1 MSSDDSSSRLQEGYA
16 VTIEPGAGVFAGF
29 SDEAYVK
36 ATSAWS
42 ADLIKRSQVL
52 FALHPP
58 IGDFSKMKG
67 KVLISWVGRL
77 QETGKAVVDKANA
90 SQVTLIDVTAAPRIT
105 IAQKLDVLSSQAK
118 VAGHRAVIE
127 ATHAFGR
134 FHTGEMTA
142 AGKYPPSQTF
152 VLGVGVAGLAAIGTS
167 KALGSVVRAWDV
179 RDVSDQVHSMGAKW
193 VSVDYKED
201 GAGQGGYAKE
211 SSDDFKKF
219 QQETFKKV
227 LSECDIAIAT
237 AAIPGRPSPLLI
249 TKEAV
254 AAMKPGSVI
263 IDLAAL
269 GGGNCELTRKDDVW
283 TTPNGVTII
292 GYTDM
297 PARMASQASAMY
309 SSNMV
314 SLMKHVQGKG
324 KASEFLGNVK
334 SHLEAG
340 EAGDIVTRSIVCC
353 RDGQL
358 VKMPPPP
365 QPTPVK
371 PKVDVAAKKKA
382 EAPSPL
388 KQAVFA
394 ALTLTLGVCLA
405 LGVGEGVKA
414 SQLTTFLLAGAAGY
428 QAVWGVAHS
437 LHTPLMS
444 VTNAI
449 SGMTAVG
456 GLLLMQRSNNTEA
469 SILAMIGV
477 AVSAVNI
484 IGGFVVSQ
492 RMLNLF
498 KKKGSEDWSSM
509 MLVPGLIFIAVS
521 LTHKELLGPV
531 NTVSSVLCVAAI
543 GALASQSTAN
553 AGCKL
558 GMVGVFGAL
567 MATLVDMDAHLL
579 YISLALLTVGGSLG
593 LYVGMS
599 VTPLQ
604 LPQTVAAF
612 HSLVG
617 FAAMSTSIGSFAS
630 NPEAGA
636 SMENISA
643 VLGDFIGAVTF
654 TGSIIAFGK
663 LNGNLSSTP
672 LTLPGKNFLN
682 LAALLTQVGL
692 TTVFLRSGEGLY
704 GVVLLFVIALLAC
717 AMGVHLVGSVGGGD
731 MPVCITVLN
740 SYSGWALVLT
750 VVGSLI
756 GFSGAI
762 LTKIMCDAMNRDIF
776 NVPKLLN
783 VLVLFGG
790 INNAPVVKS
799 AGDEAPKVADL
810 LASAKEVL
818 VVPGYGMAMARAQTA
833 MGEVANLLR
842 ANDINL
848 KFGVHPVAGRMP
860 GQMNV
865 LLAEAGVPHEWVLEM
880 DEVNPTMES
889 VDVVLVVGA
898 NDVVNS
904 AAQEL
909 EGCAIWGMPVIE
921 VWRAK
926 KVIFCKRSMAGGYA
940 DLDNPVFYKDNTD
953 MLLGDAKKTA
963 DQLVSKVRERLERA
977 LKSSRNFDFNFRV
990 PVKDSSAAAAL
1001 VLAACHSLV
1010 SVDGSLSGDPIEVAA
1025 LEAIGWAYD
1034 AEVEVAKPVESSTLA
1049 LTDGESKD
1057 SKGSKAS
1064 SKAGKHP
1071 VKAVQ
1076 IVQRFHF
1083 ASALQRMA
1091 VVVEVSAEK
1100 GDGPVPG
1107 LISGPGRYSLV
1118 KGSPEA
1124 LRPLLVKDSAP
1135 PWFDTAHTELAE
1147 SGLRVLALAYR
1158 ALPAKG
1164 KDEKLTREE
1173 AESELTFAGFIA
1185 FECLSRADS
1194 CLVVGALRESGHK
1207 VAMLTGDSPLTALH
1221 ISRTCG
1227 ITNGTLPGL
1236 LLTVSSKDSAAVE
1249 WVVAT
1254 GDGRDERMP
1263 VSATNLPELAKSFS
1277 LMATGDSLDAAVKAE
1292 PKLWESIDEIR
1303 IFARMTP
1310 HGKAGVIRELQKQG
1324 GHVLMCG
1331 DGGNDVGALKQ
1342 ADVGLALLAG
1352 YGNVNTTSSEELV
1365 PADGSKP
1372 VQGAEDALN
1381 ERTKQLAKLGKR
1393 AGKERQT
1400 YLWAQQKI
1408 LNALHQQWLQEEIE
1422 AKAQRG
1428 ENGVFAQASA
1438 VKVVLGRYTE
1448 ELKRVMKEYDLK
1460 HGNVYDAEDKPKA
1473 KDMEAKVKEMQES
1486 MDSSAGGLPM
1496 VRPGDASI
1504 AAPFTSKAPSV
1515 KNCVDL
1521 IRQGRCTLLSALQQ
1535 QQIMMLNCIINAYVL
1550 SALSLEGSRTS
1561 ERQMM
1566 ASHWLLTTASLAF
1579 AYASPCDKMHPV
1591 RPLRSLFHPA
1601 VFVSML
1607 GQAAIH
1613 LFCMVIAV
1621 RMARAAM
1628 DEASP
1633 ERLEGWTGPS
1643 LKDVADFW
1651 KREKLKRRGLIEKEE
1666 EEQDWTAMA
1675 LSQWIQPFLPNLMNT
1690 VVFLVET
1697 AQTVA
1702 ILFVN
1707 YKGQPWM
1714 RGVTE
1719 NRALFLSVFVV
1730 AGGVAAAAWEFQPQL
1745 NAMIHLSPFP
1755 NDEFRWSIMSLVA
1768 LTLVGTF
1775 IWDKFCVYWFAPD
1788 IWGAMMDSAKKTTFQ
1803 NDVLPI
1809 FITALK
1815 VAGVFFILGTGN
1827 LILAG
1832 LAFWAYKKNQPK
1844 EDE

>member
-1 MSSDDSSSRLQEGYA
+1 LSKYTEAEGLVGSELPEELKERFGDNHLEVALPSFIQCYKEQLLSPLVIFQIFVALLWAADDFMQYTLMQLLFIGVFESTSVFQRLKTMKMLNSMGTKSYGIMAYRQRTWMEVSTADLVPGDLVELTSVKAPPPAVAVAPGALPMNIAPDIVPCDCVIIRGEAIASEASLTGESAPQMKDALAREDGRQLDLQGVDRVHCLFSGTRLLRASEGSKAQRKAGANSGTAEIAEAMACPQVPKTPDGGCLCYVVRTGFASSQGQLLQMIEFSQEKVSGDTKEVMIALLILLAFALAAAGYVLKIGLEKGEKTPHELLLKCVIIMTAVVPRQLPLQMAVAVNTALMALSR
-16 VTIEPGAGVFAGF
+16 AGVFCTEPF
-29 SDEAYVK
+29 RVP
-36 ATSAWS
+36 
-42 ADLIKRSQVL
+42 L
-52 FALHPP
+52 
-58 IGDFSKMKG
+58 
-67 KVLISWVGRL
+67 
-77 QETGKAVVDKANA
+77 
-90 SQVTLIDVTAAPRIT
+90 
-105 IAQKLDVLSSQAK
+105 
-118 VAGHRAVIE
+118 
-127 ATHAFGR
+127 
-134 FHTGEMTA
+134 
-142 AGKYPPSQTF
+142 AGKLTHCLFDKTGTLTTDTLVP
-152 VLGVGVAGLAAIGTS
+152 VGV
-167 KALGSVVRAWDV
+167 
-179 RDVSDQVHSMGAKW
+179 
-193 VSVDYKED
+193 
-201 GAGQGGYAKE
+201 
-211 SSDDFKKF
+211 
-219 QQETFKKV
+219 
-227 LSECDIAIAT
+227 
-237 AAIPGRPSPLLI
+237 
-249 TKEAV
+249 
-254 AAMKPGSVI
+254 
-263 IDLAAL
+263 
-269 GGGNCELTRKDDVW
+269 
-283 TTPNGVTII
+283 
-292 GYTDM
+292 
-297 PARMASQASAMY
+297 
-309 SSNMV
+309 
-314 SLMKHVQGKG
+314 
-324 KASEFLGNVK
+324 
-334 SHLEAG
+334 
-340 EAGDIVTRSIVCC
+340 
-353 RDGQL
+353 
-358 VKMPPPP
+358 
-365 QPTPVK
+365 
-371 PKVDVAAKKKA
+371 
-382 EAPSPL
+382 
-388 KQAVFA
+388 
-394 ALTLTLGVCLA
+394 
-405 LGVGEGVKA
+405 
-414 SQLTTFLLAGAAGY
+414 
-428 QAVWGVAHS
+428 
-437 LHTPLMS
+437 
-444 VTNAI
+444 
-449 SGMTAVG
+449 
-456 GLLLMQRSNNTEA
+456 
-469 SILAMIGV
+469 
-477 AVSAVNI
+477 VN
-484 IGGFVVSQ
+484 
-492 RMLNLF
+492 
-498 KKKGSEDWSSM
+498 
-509 MLVPGLIFIAVS
+509 
-521 LTHKELLGPV
+521 
-531 NTVSSVLCVAAI
+531 
-543 GALASQSTAN
+543 
-553 AGCKL
+553 
-558 GMVGVFGAL
+558 
-567 MATLVDMDAHLL
+567 
-579 YISLALLTVGGSLG
+579 
-593 LYVGMS
+593 
-599 VTPLQ
+599 
-604 LPQTVAAF
+604 
-612 HSLVG
+612 
-617 FAAMSTSIGSFAS
+617 
-630 NPEAGA
+630 
-636 SMENISA
+636 
-643 VLGDFIGAVTF
+643 
-654 TGSIIAFGK
+654 
-663 LNGNLSSTP
+663 
-672 LTLPGKNFLN
+672 
-682 LAALLTQVGL
+682 
-692 TTVFLRSGEGLY
+692 
-704 GVVLLFVIALLAC
+704 
-717 AMGVHLVGSVGGGD
+717 
-731 MPVCITVLN
+731 
-740 SYSGWALVLT
+740 
-750 VVGSLI
+750 
-756 GFSGAI
+756 
-762 LTKIMCDAMNRDIF
+762 
-776 NVPKLLN
+776 
-783 VLVLFGG
+783 
-790 INNAPVVKS
+790 
-799 AGDEAPKVADL
+799 
-810 LASAKEVL
+810 
-818 VVPGYGMAMARAQTA
+818 
-833 MGEVANLLR
+833 
-842 ANDINL
+842 
-848 KFGVHPVAGRMP
+848 
-860 GQMNV
+860 
-865 LLAEAGVPHEWVLEM
+865 
-880 DEVNPTMES
+880 
-889 VDVVLVVGA
+889 
-898 NDVVNS
+898 
-904 AAQEL
+904 
-909 EGCAIWGMPVIE
+909 
-921 VWRAK
+921 
-926 KVIFCKRSMAGGYA
+926 
-940 DLDNPVFYKDNTD
+940 
-953 MLLGDAKKTA
+953 GDAKPAK
-963 DQLVSKVRERLERA
+963 QERYPSK
-977 LKSSRNFDFNFRV
+977 V